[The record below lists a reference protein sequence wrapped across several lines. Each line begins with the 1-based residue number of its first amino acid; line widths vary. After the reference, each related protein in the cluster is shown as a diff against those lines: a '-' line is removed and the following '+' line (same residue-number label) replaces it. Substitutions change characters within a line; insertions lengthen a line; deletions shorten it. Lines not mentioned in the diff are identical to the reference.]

1 MTKKIKKSVSIL
13 LALIMLC
20 GVLAVAP
27 VAVGAEEL
35 PVYETSTGGKYTF
48 DETTGILRLVSG
60 KFTGQPFK
68 NLSSISI
75 KEKAKILIAE
85 KNEENPVCLTG
96 DCMNIFSFFT
106 ALEEANISNINID
119 SLKNMQ
125 GLFYQCTELKKCVFF
140 NSDTTSV
147 INMQGIFSG
156 CNALKEVDFSNFYG
170 TSNVVNME
178 NMFAE
183 CRELTSINLINFNT
197 RNVKYMA
204 KMFKNCENLSSINLT
219 NFHTGEVTEMY
230 DMFFGCSALT
240 SLDLSSFER
249 KSSTTKVDN
258 MFKGCTQ
265 LKEITISDKLGSIGT
280 SMHLNNGVYNENI
293 QIYNGWRLEGD
304 PEAGNVS
311 LYNEDAI
318 IAAPNSETTYTWV
331 GYYDI
336 DWMNE
341 GGTLLSSELY
351 RETTNPSY
359 KGATPTRPDS
369 DGKTYT
375 FDGWIDDLG
384 NTFDKNADLPAV
396 TRDTTYT
403 AKFTEVPKKFFAA
416 HSLTLD
422 GDIGVNFFIDVT
434 AAGITPQDIL
444 SGDSTLTLDFSW
456 DTDPAPITDVSKDS
470 ITLSKS
476 NASRY
481 YNEDNGYFKIK
492 CNVAA
497 AEMACKIKADGIVAG
512 AKDYT
517 ESETYSVRDYG
528 MSVINNP
535 SKYSET
541 LVDLAK
547 KMLDYGAKA
556 QKVFN
561 IIPDDLANKDVT
573 GYTMT
578 NVTASDIQAA
588 IEAEPANKEKTASDM
603 ASGTSDFGLRY
614 ASSTV
619 VYLTKSTL
627 RHYYYIDD
635 QGKYDNVKAKFNER
649 KLPVAVYI
657 EYSDIAAADLDK
669 LQTFAIDSTHTYY
682 YSALNYAKDV
692 IGSNSS
698 KDENKK
704 LAMAMYW
711 YNQAANAY
719 FK

>member
-1 MTKKIKKSVSIL
+1 M
-13 LALIMLC
+13 
-20 GVLAVAP
+20 
-27 VAVGAEEL
+27 
-35 PVYETSTGGKYTF
+35 
-48 DETTGILRLVSG
+48 
-60 KFTGQPFK
+60 
-68 NLSSISI
+68 
-75 KEKAKILIAE
+75 
-85 KNEENPVCLTG
+85 
-96 DCMNIFSFFT
+96 
-106 ALEEANISNINID
+106 
-119 SLKNMQ
+119 
-125 GLFYQCTELKKCVFF
+125 
-140 NSDTTSV
+140 
-147 INMQGIFSG
+147 
-156 CNALKEVDFSNFYG
+156 FYG
-170 TSNVVNME
+170 SY
-178 NMFAE
+178 
-183 CRELTSINLINFNT
+183 I
-197 RNVKYMA
+197 
-204 KMFKNCENLSSINLT
+204 
-219 NFHTGEVTEMY
+219 
-230 DMFFGCSALT
+230 
-240 SLDLSSFER
+240 
-249 KSSTTKVDN
+249 
-258 MFKGCTQ
+258 
-265 LKEITISDKLGSIGT
+265 LKEITISDAFAGGIKATMRLDNGE
-280 SMHLNNGVYNENI
+280 NN
-293 QIYNGWRLEGD
+293 NGWRIKGD
-304 PEAGNVS
+304 PTATKVS
-311 LYNEDAI
+311 VYDSTYMSATITNPEYLPGKD
-318 IAAPNSETTYTWV
+318 ETKTYIWL
-331 GYYDI
+331 GYYDV
-336 DWMNE
+336 DWKNWD
-341 GGTLLSSELY
+341 GTKLVKTEEY
-351 RETTNPSY
+351 KAETNIHPTY
-359 KGATPTRPDS
+359 KGVTPTRPDS

-375 FDGWIDDLG
+375 FAGWIDDLG
-384 NTFDKNADLPAV
+384 VEYGVNDELPVV